1 MDANTVLGV
10 HRSAVGQQLRVS
22 YNVFV
27 FIVKSP
33 EETEIPLLLFFSLL
47 VGTFPF
53 ITSLV
58 PLRRTRLPSFTF

>member
-1 MDANTVLGV
+1 MLTLFSVYTEVLWV
-10 HRSAVGQQLRVS
+10 NS

-33 EETEIPLLLFFSLL
+33 EETEIPLLLFSLL

-53 ITSLV
+53 LTSLV
-58 PLRRTRLPSFTF
+58 PLRTLLPSFTF